1 MNGCLS
7 RQLAHTPSRNH
18 DDGEARHYEPQ
29 SSSQTSLPSPCV
41 PVLQFHLVRTMPDP
55 DSDVH
60 NFPPSSSHHR
70 LPTISGVEALQAVTV
85 KARAIPTSLDTLDSY
100 LLPIN
105 ALPRAA
111 SGIQRGHVTEIFGPP
126 GAGKT
131 ALGLQLACNALHSS
145 PNPAEVLWI
154 NGGSP
159 LVEERFDSIFIQSHD
174 PSDPSRASSPQ
185 QPDPNLGLLSE
196 HLTYLEVNTLP
207 RLLTIFAH
215 PTAELPSPKTALIV
229 VDDISNIVSGSLLR
243 RSKPS
248 PNGSEPPPG
257 IQEKLAR
264 NAASKRFRVIET
276 LASAMAK
283 LAALR
288 NLALVVLTNSTT
300 NFKAGQKASLRPALA
315 SQAWD
320 SSIHA
325 RIMLYYD
332 FPPLPQEPSSEYSLS
347 IYGLARLRYAEVQ
360 RLSGRDVYLPAVPFL
375 ITESGLEELAVPD
388 FMPSTECFAPVAGYE
403 DKTEA
408 PTSPTRPSLSAP
420 LLLEPGQLPYLPLKV
435 EPSQSDKR
443 KFDELTDGDDT
454 SQSETEIETENAAD
468 QILDTEHSWPE
479 NQRPTS
485 GPHDGSHSHWQLPAL
500 QHHPR
505 HEARTQLDLPSVTF
519 PMSPQ
524 THHALSPST
533 TSLSPDQHMSQDQC
547 GVDNG
552 DIHSQMILD
561 LHETAILRRYRYAVI
576 RGSEDAAPVSSS
588 PSASGT
594 SPSLV
599 LDYEAEVPDSQDEAE
614 ELINLPTP

>member
-1 MNGCLS
+1 
-7 RQLAHTPSRNH
+7 
-18 DDGEARHYEPQ
+18 
-29 SSSQTSLPSPCV
+29 
-41 PVLQFHLVRTMPDP
+41 MPDP

-60 NFPPSSSHHR
+60 NFPPSPSHHR

-85 KARAIPTSLDTLDSY
+85 KAKAIPTSLDTLDSY

-111 SGIQRGHVTEIFGPP
+111 SGIQRGHVTEIYGPP
-126 GAGKT
+126 GVGKT

-145 PNPAEVLWI
+145 PNPAQVLWI

-159 LVEERFDSIFIQSHD
+159 LVEERFSSIFNQSHA
-174 PSDPSRASSPQ
+174 PSDPSAASSPQ
-185 QPDPNLGLLSE
+185 QPDANLSLLFE

-229 VDDISNIVSGSLLR
+229 VDDVSNIVSGSLLR
-243 RSKPS
+243 NSKPS

-257 IQEKLAR
+257 MQEKLTR
-264 NAASKRFRVIET
+264 NAASKRFRIIET

-288 NLALVVLTNSTT
+288 NLAIVVLTNATT
-300 NFKAGQKASLRPALA
+300 NLKAGQKASLRPALA

-320 SSIHA
+320 STIHA

-332 FPPLPQEPSSEYSLS
+332 FPPPPQELSPEPSLR

-375 ITESGLEELAVPD
+375 IKESGLEELAVPD
-388 FMPSTECFAPVAGYE
+388 VMPFTERSDPVAGYE

-408 PTSPTRPSLSAP
+408 SISPTRRSKLAA
-420 LLLEPGQLPYLPLKV
+420 LLLEPGQLPYLPLEA

-454 SQSETEIETENAAD
+454 SQSETENGTD
-468 QILDTEHSWPE
+468 QILYTEHSWSE

-485 GPHDGSHSHWQLPAL
+485 DPQDGSDSHWQLPAL

-505 HEARTQLDLPSVTF
+505 HEARTQLDLPSVTS
-519 PMSPQ
+519 PMPPQ
-524 THHALSPST
+524 THHSLSLST
-533 TSLSPDQHMSQDQC
+533 TSLSPDQHTSLDQC
-547 GVDNG
+547 GTDNG
-552 DIHSQMILD
+552 DIHSEMILD
-561 LHETAILRRYRYAVI
+561 LHETAILRRYRHAVI

-599 LDYEAEVPDSQDEAE
+599 LDCDAEVPDSQDEAA
-614 ELINLPTP
+614 ELMNLPTP